1 MKEVTQTVIVSV
13 IVIEILISFAPKSLD
28 GRQSACFPGLDINEP
43 PDDSTRE
50 SLKALERLTDGNF
63 EIASGVEENKAD
75 HSDEKLEDELTVA
88 EVSLPDS
95 TSFGFQER
103 ELPPTA
109 SFTKIYSNSELF
121 AVELEI
127 PVGAVLEEKEEDGF
141 VVVEEVSEG
150 GSAEAAG
157 LQRGDILRAVS
168 ACVATMKYPTG
179 NILLGGIGRPGFK
192 RALVTLQVG
201 EESDGQQFGKT
212 LAAIGTHAKA
222 ERDLILVIE
231 RSSC

>member
-1 MKEVTQTVIVSV
+1 MSSAVQDLNENDCASYIHCPY
-13 IVIEILISFAPKSLD
+13 SFATS
-28 GRQSACFPGLDINEP
+28 GLAV
-43 PDDSTRE
+43 
-50 SLKALERLTDGNF
+50 KC
-63 EIASGVEENKAD
+63 SGVEENKAD

-150 GSAEAAG
+150 AAP
-157 LQRGDILRAVS
+157 
-168 ACVATMKYPTG
+168 TM
-179 NILLGGIGRPGFK
+179 
-192 RALVTLQVG
+192 
-201 EESDGQQFGKT
+201 
-212 LAAIGTHAKA
+212 
-222 ERDLILVIE
+222 
-231 RSSC
+231 